1 MTPKSLSAAGACG
14 LAGECLELLA
24 ALVQEESP
32 SGDDAANVRVAEILE
47 TAMTRAGANVESVAA
62 PGLGVHLMGRFPGHA
77 PECRDER
84 PLLLLGH
91 MDTVH
96 PAGTLKRFPFA
107 VGDDR
112 VEGPGAYDMKAGL
125 AVAVAAM
132 RFLAAKGS
140 GPRTETWLLVT
151 CDEEIGAPHSR
162 PTIESGARLAR
173 AGLVLEPCAPGGAA
187 KTRRKGVAEYRL
199 AVRGRPA
206 HAGIEP
212 DKGASAV
219 HELAHQIERVLE
231 LDGLGEGTTVN
242 AGTIRGGTRSNV
254 VAEDA
259 SCAIDVRFW
268 TRAAGERADGALRS
282 LLPRDSRCS
291 LHLEGGINRGPLER
305 TEASALLFEQARGIA
320 QSVGL
325 RLGEA
330 CTGGASDGN
339 IASAAGLPVLDGLG
353 PDGGGAHTLDEHVL
367 LDDVPRRID
376 FLAALV
382 ERL

>member
-1 MTPKSLSAAGACG
+1 MTSKSRPNSDASG
-14 LAGECLELLA
+14 LVGDCLDLLA
-24 ALVQEESP
+24 ALVQAESP
-32 SGDDAANVRVAEILE
+32 SGDAVANARVAGILE
-47 TAMTRAGANVESVAA
+47 TAMTGAGGNMESIAA
-62 PGLGVHLMGRFPGHA
+62 PGLGVHLLGRFPG
-77 PECRDER
+77 RDSERQGER

-107 VGDDR
+107 VGGDR

-132 RFLAAKGS
+132 RLLEAKGS
-140 GPRTETWLLVT
+140 RPRTETWLLVT

-162 PTIESGARLAR
+162 PTIESSARLSR
-173 AGLVLEPCAPGGAA
+173 AGLVLEPSAPGGAA
-187 KTRRKGVAEYRL
+187 KTRRKGVAEYQL

-212 DKGASAV
+212 EKGASAV
-219 HELAHQIERVLE
+219 HELAHQIERIRELE
-231 LDGLGEGTTVN
+231 GLGEGTTVN

-254 VAEDA
+254 VAEEA

-268 TRAAGERADGALRS
+268 TQADGQRADRALRS
-282 LLPRDSRCS
+282 LRARDSRCR
-291 LHLEGGINRGPLER
+291 LHVEGGINRGPLER
-305 TEASALLFEQARGIA
+305 TKASALLFEQARGIA
-320 QSVGL
+320 RSVGL
-325 RLGEA
+325 TLGEA
-330 CTGGASDGN
+330 RTGGASDGN

-367 LDDVPRRID
+367 LSDVPRRIE
-376 FLAALV
+376 FLAALI
-382 ERL
+382 EKL